1 MGEHI
6 GFAIFLWATST
17 PGNIVMLIFLQTGMK
32 LYDQIEVIPLYLT
45 SSLVFMTISGMVI
58 LNEVALYT
66 FGQLV
71 GIFFGIVFCILGIVI
86 MNFKL
91 TSTNLKEGVEQTLID
106 ETEFKKKLIS
116 EVIETHQTTE
126 TTLETSN

>member
-6 GFAIFLWATST
+6 GFVIFLFTTAT
-17 PGNIVMLIFLQTGMK
+17 PGNIVMLIFLQMGMK

-45 SSLVFMTISGMVI
+45 SSLVFMTISGMII

-71 GIFFGIVFCILGIVI
+71 GIFFGIVLCILGIVV
-86 MNFKL
+86 MN
-91 TSTNLKEGVEQTLID
+91 
-106 ETEFKKKLIS
+106 
-116 EVIETHQTTE
+116 
-126 TTLETSN
+126 

>member
-45 SSLVFMTISGMVI
+45 SNLVFMTISGMVI

-86 MNFKL
+86 MNYKL
-91 TSTNLKEGVEQTLID
+91 TSTNLK
-106 ETEFKKKLIS
+106 
-116 EVIETHQTTE
+116 
-126 TTLETSN
+126 

>member
-1 MGEHI
+1 
-6 GFAIFLWATST
+6 
-17 PGNIVMLIFLQTGMK
+17 
-32 LYDQIEVIPLYLT
+32 
-45 SSLVFMTISGMVI
+45 MTISGMII

-86 MNFKL
+86 MNYKL
-91 TSTNLKEGVEQTLID
+91 TSTNPKEEAEQTLID

-116 EVIETHQTTE
+116 EVIEIHQTTE